1 MTNKPPRILTI
12 LGSTREGRFGETV
25 AAWFNEIASAR
36 EDFQNVPVDLR
47 DIRLPFLAEPGTRSE
62 DFDTERWREMVN
74 GADGFVVITPEYNH
88 SIPAV
93 LKNAIDHLNKEW
105 NNKPVAVLS
114 YGAGAGGSRAAE
126 HLRQIAIELQMAP
139 IREGVHIVMARAN
152 FDEDGQPKDP
162 AMNGRIDSMLTQLVW
177 WTNALRAA
185 RDQSSA
191 VN

>member
-1 MTNKPPRILTI
+1 MTDKPLKILTI

-25 AAWFNEIASAR
+25 AKWFNGIADAR

-47 DIRLPFLAEPGTRSE
+47 DIDLPFLSAPGTKPE
-62 DFDTERWREMVN
+62 DYDIERWRELVG

-105 NNKPVAVLS
+105 NNKPIAVLS

-139 IREGVHIVMARAN
+139 IREGIHIVMARLN
-152 FDEDGQPKDP
+152 FDEQGQPKDD
-162 AMNGRIDSMLTQLVW
+162 AMAGRVDTMLAQLVW
-177 WTNALRAA
+177 WGKALRAA
-185 RDQSSA
+185 RG
-191 VN
+191 